1 VRAVDFDGYVD
12 ARETAS
18 LIVAELLADDRAVEV
33 GYPLGMRAV
42 PEIVAAPLPDRP
54 AGRHYPAPAADWVAL
69 VTGGARGITAAITR
83 RLVLP
88 GMTVHV
94 VGRTPL
100 PAPEADELAARRD
113 VQALREHFI
122 TQARATG
129 MSATPAAL
137 EEQVRAVMR
146 GRELRANV
154 AQLEAQGARV
164 EYHALDVRDEAAMQT
179 LLRGI
184 YARFG
189 RLDLVIHG
197 AGVIADRLL
206 ADKDPAAFDRVFDTK
221 ADSIYLLSRFLQ
233 PETLKHV
240 MLFGSVAGRHGN
252 VGQTD
257 YAAANEVLNRF
268 GWWLRSRWPSVHV
281 TTVNWGP
288 WAGVG
293 MAGAAVVDAL
303 RARGIMPVE
312 PAAGIRFF
320 MDELVY
326 GDGASEVIAGDG
338 PWRAADV
345 PPVEHGFDLHALFH
359 EIDLAVEHIWRSD
372 A

>member
-1 VRAVDFDGYVD
+1 
-12 ARETAS
+12 
-18 LIVAELLADDRAVEV
+18 
-33 GYPLGMRAV
+33 MRAV
-42 PEIVAAPLPDRP
+42 PEIVAASLPAYP
-54 AGRHYPAPAADWVAL
+54 VGRHYPAPASDWVAL
-69 VTGGARGITAAITR
+69 VTGGARGITAEIAR

-100 PAPEADELAARRD
+100 AAPEADELAALHD
-113 VQALREHFI
+113 VQALRDHFI
-122 TQARATG
+122 AQARAAGT
-129 MSATPAAL
+129 SATPAML
-137 EEQVRAVMR
+137 EGQVRAVLR
-146 GRELRANV
+146 GREMRANL

-164 EYHALDVRDEAAMQT
+164 EYHAVDVRDEAAMQT

-189 RLDLVIHG
+189 RLDVVVHG

-221 ADSIYLLSRFLQ
+221 VDSIYLLSRFLQ

-268 GWWLRSRWPSVHV
+268 GWWLRGRWPSVHV

-288 WAGVG
+288 WAGIG
-293 MAGAAVVDAL
+293 MADAAIMDAL
-303 RARGIMPVE
+303 RARGIMPVAPE
-312 PAAGIRFF
+312 AGIRFF
-320 MDELVY
+320 MDELVH
-326 GDGASEVIAGDG
+326 GDGTSEVIAGDG
-338 PWRAADV
+338 PWHADATPPAA
-345 PPVEHGFDLHALFH
+345 HSIDLHALFH
-359 EIDLAVEHIWRSD
+359 EIDLAVEQIWRSD
-372 A
+372 G